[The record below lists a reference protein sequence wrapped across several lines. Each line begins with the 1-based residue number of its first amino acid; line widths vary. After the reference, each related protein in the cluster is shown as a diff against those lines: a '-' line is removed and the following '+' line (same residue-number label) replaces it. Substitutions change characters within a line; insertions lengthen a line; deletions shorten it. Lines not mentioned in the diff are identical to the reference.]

1 MEEHPSREELLG
13 FVRGELEGERAREVV
28 RHLIQKCERCVV
40 TIESLAGASGY
51 DAALNGALRAARRAV
66 KRVRRES
73 EAAERV
79 AKTLATQ
86 GLGAF
91 DEVAATVNRL
101 AVVEG
106 LLRRS
111 WELRHENPRAMVLLA
126 QWAFGEANKLSE
138 GKYGSRRV
146 ADVRCRAAAEL
157 GNALRVADRLDDA
170 FFYFQRAE
178 ELLSQGNG
186 DELLRVRILDLQA
199 SLAADLRNFALAS
212 NALTLVY
219 QFHLRK
225 GNRHLAGR
233 ALIKQGLYIGYAG
246 QPERGIRLT
255 REGLKL
261 VDDDVESDLIVA
273 AVHNI
278 LWLLVECGEFREA
291 RTEIFR
297 RRPLE
302 SSCGRM
308 NWLKFR
314 WLEGRV
320 EEGLQNI
327 EQAET
332 LFREVQAGLA
342 EAGLEFQAAL
352 ASLDLAAVLLKL
364 REGTEAREVILK
376 AVEVF
381 QRLGIGREKL
391 MAVLL
396 LRRSIEQKIAAD
408 RLATALAEVIA
419 FLRRAEHDP
428 HARFDS
434 EIP

>member
-28 RHLIQKCERCVV
+28 RHLVQKCECCVA
-40 TIESLAGASGY
+40 TTESLAGTSGY
-51 DAALNGALRAARRAV
+51 DAALDGALRTARRTV

-73 EAAERV
+73 EAAVRV
-79 AKTLATQ
+79 AETLATR

-91 DEVAATVNRL
+91 DEVAASVDRL

-111 WELRHENPRAMVLLA
+111 WELRHENPRAMVRLA
-126 QWAFGEANKLSE
+126 EWAFGEANQLSE
-138 GKYGSRRV
+138 GKYGARRV

-157 GNALRVADRLDDA
+157 GNALRTADRLDDA

-178 ELLSQGNG
+178 DLLSQGTG

-212 NALTLVY
+212 NALTLVH

-233 ALIKQGLYIGYAG
+233 ALITKGLYIGYAG
-246 QPERGIRLT
+246 QPERGIWLT

-261 VDDDVESDLIVA
+261 VDEDVEPDLVVA

-291 RTEIFR
+291 RKELFR
-297 RRPLE
+297 RRPLKE
-302 SSCGRM
+302 LSGKM
-308 NWLKFR
+308 NWLKFL

-320 EEGLQNI
+320 EEGLLNVGR
-327 EQAET
+327 AEM

-342 EAGLEFQAAL
+342 EAGLEFQSAL
-352 ASLDLAAVLLKL
+352 AALDLAAVLLKS
-364 REGTEAREVILK
+364 REAAEAREVILK

-396 LRRSIEQKIAAD
+396 LRRSIEEKIAAD
-408 RLATALAEVIA
+408 RLAVTLAEVIA
-419 FLRRAEHDP
+419 FLRRAEYDP
-428 HARFDS
+428 NARFEP